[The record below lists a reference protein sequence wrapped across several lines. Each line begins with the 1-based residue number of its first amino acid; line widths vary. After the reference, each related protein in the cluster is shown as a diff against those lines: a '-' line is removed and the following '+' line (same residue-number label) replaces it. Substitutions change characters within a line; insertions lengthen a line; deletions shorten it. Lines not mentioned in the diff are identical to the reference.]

1 MSELQ
6 RLLAAYDAERKAGRP
21 CALATVV
28 EVNGSAYRRPGARML
43 VTNEGQLTGTIS
55 GGCLEGDAR
64 RRAQQVMLRGTPEII
79 VYDSTDIDDDLENG
93 AQLGC
98 QGQIH
103 ILLEPISFTDKNNPV
118 ELLRKTFHLA
128 TPSVL
133 ATILKVEAPAS
144 IAQPAGRLLLLN
156 NEVVKSGQI
165 HPDFINN
172 LLLPDMREMLGNGTS
187 VNQDYEYAGMAIRV
201 FLEMIKPAPLL
212 TIYGAGND
220 AQPLARLAKTLG
232 WRVNIIDG
240 RPLQASA
247 NRFPEAESV
256 KIVRIADLPQQV
268 NPTGFAVIMSHNY
281 YYDLAVLEQ
290 LTNLNEL
297 QYIGILG
304 PRKKTDRILND
315 LEQKGVD
322 TTALN
327 QRLYSPIGLDIG
339 GENADEIALAI
350 MAELMAVK
358 NNYTGGFLRNLDAP
372 IHNRNLLIKATSNG

>member
-6 RLLAAYDAERKAGRP
+6 RLLTAYDTEREAGRA

-64 RRAQQVMLRGTPEII
+64 RRAQQVMLRGRPEII

-103 ILLEPISFTDKNNPV
+103 ILLEPISFSDKNNPL
-118 ELLRKTFHLA
+118 EMLRETYNLS

-133 ATILKVEAPAS
+133 ATILKTDAPIS
-144 IAQPAGRLLLLN
+144 VAQAAERLLLLN
-156 NEVVKSGQI
+156 NGSIKSGQI
-165 HPDFINN
+165 DPYFINN
-172 LLLPDMREMLGNGTS
+172 RLLPAMYEVLNNGAS
-187 VNQDYEYAGMAIRV
+187 ISQDYEYGGISARV

-220 AQPLARLAKTLG
+220 AQPLVRLANGLG
-232 WRVNIIDG
+232 WRVSVIDG
-240 RPLQASA
+240 RPLQASVS
-247 NRFPEAESV
+247 RFPGAESV
-256 KIVRIADLPQQV
+256 KAVRIADLPQQV
-268 NPTGFAVIMSHNY
+268 NPTGFAVLMSHNY

-290 LTNLNEL
+290 LNNLNEL
-297 QYIGILG
+297 KYIGILG
-304 PRKKTDRILND
+304 PRKKTDRMLNE
-315 LEQKGVD
+315 LEQKGVN
-322 TTALN
+322 TAALN

-339 GENADEIALAI
+339 GENSDEIALAI

-358 NNYTGGFLRNLDAP
+358 NSYTGGFLRNLDAP
-372 IHNRNLLIKATSNG
+372 IHDRNIFIKATANG